1 MDEPQAEQVMKALD
15 EQISSLPRREIA
27 AAACERGGHIFVAG
41 DRVEAARVADQLA
54 AEHLCLA
61 VEDPEGLLSNIR
73 AVGAAFLGH
82 FTPETAGD
90 YAAGPSHVLP
100 TGGAARFASPLGV
113 YDFVNRTSVIGYSQ
127 EALRDQAE
135 LLESLARLE
144 GLEAH
149 ARAVTIRR

>member
-1 MDEPQAEQVMKALD
+1 MIADETADPHWVAADLLAQAEHDEDAYPLLITMDEPQAEQVMKALD

-73 AVGAAFLGH
+73 V
-82 FTPETAGD
+82 
-90 YAAGPSHVLP
+90 
-100 TGGAARFASPLGV
+100 
-113 YDFVNRTSVIGYSQ
+113 
-127 EALRDQAE
+127 
-135 LLESLARLE
+135 
-144 GLEAH
+144 
-149 ARAVTIRR
+149 